1 MTIWPSHE
9 LCYPCAPC
17 SSQIP
22 CNPGISQCCERGP
35 HTERAGTFPSLSL
48 ESGGKRVYMMKS
60 FGSLSYSID
69 NKAEMTFFCV
79 YLHMHEWFISKPPE
93 MLQKT
98 SSSLYPLT
106 QSEQTVSANCC
117 LFRDVSVLLRQHWR
131 RLSTHRCSKVQHTAL
146 LYEETDTHIHSC
158 TGQTGSSSAVWK
170 IWMCVSRTWHYFI
183 IVMHKSATASLHKV
197 MYSWCINLLMQR
209 TDVKGTVQLFQ
220 SSSMHE
226 SLFKSLADIAG

>member
-69 NKAEMTFFCV
+69 NKAEMTFSCV

-131 RLSTHRCSKVQHTAL
+131 RLSTHRCSKVQQDYCMKKPIHTYIPAQDRQDLVPLFERSECVLVGHDIISSL
-146 LYEETDTHIHSC
+146 LCIKVPQLHFTRWC
-158 TGQTGSSSAVWK
+158 TVD
-170 IWMCVSRTWHYFI
+170 VSTY
-183 IVMHKSATASLHKV
+183 
-197 MYSWCINLLMQR
+197 
-209 TDVKGTVQLFQ
+209 
-220 SSSMHE
+220 
-226 SLFKSLADIAG
+226 